1 MQTAAVLLF
10 SYTLVH
16 HLSVLEESTKEA
28 ETSLLCG
35 CKVRHVSYLTSV
47 RPHSWADIP
56 DQSQIVRQYMRYTGE
71 FYSAAT
77 IPHVVHRGL
86 QL

>member
-1 MQTAAVLLF
+1 MCPA
-10 SYTLVH
+10 
-16 HLSVLEESTKEA
+16 
-28 ETSLLCG
+28 SLLYDLIG
-35 CKVRHVSYLTSV
+35 
-47 RPHSWADIP
+47 ADIP